1 MTSATTALRPAP
13 ETLDA
18 TEPPRGLGWLSI
30 ARLGLVQAAIG
41 AVVVLMT
48 STLNRVMVVEL
59 SLAAAVPGF
68 LVGLHFAVQILR
80 PRMGFGSDRDGR
92 RIRWIIGGMALTS
105 ASGLLAAVA
114 TAWMMSAPIPGL
126 MLALVA
132 FFLLGVGISAS
143 STPFLA
149 YMAERVEE
157 SRMAGAAAL
166 TWILMIVGIILTAAI
181 GGAFLDPFS
190 PTRLVQVAAG
200 ITGGAFLLTVV
211 AVIGRRGSEPIH
223 LREDSETRGAFREV
237 LRAMW
242 EDRQSRAFAM
252 FIFVSML
259 AYSAQDI
266 ILEPFAGAVFGMTP
280 GESTQIAA
288 QQHAGVLIGM
298 IVGAF
303 LAARFWTLTRWA
315 AAGCLGS
322 AVALLGIVMLPTGAP
337 VGLLKGAVF
346 ALGFANGIFAVAAI
360 GAMMGLT
367 VKGRAGGAG
376 LRMGFWGAAQAI
388 AYGTGGL
395 LGAVGS
401 DIFRQVLGSASA
413 GYSVVFTIEA
423 VLFVAAAVLVVTT
436 VRDESPTRSRDALL
450 QAGKA
455 MAAS

>member
-1 MTSATTALRPAP
+1 MSAYLSAVPATP
-13 ETLDA
+13 V
-18 TEPPRGLGWLSI
+18 RGLSWASI

-59 SLAAAVPGF
+59 GLVAAIPGT

-92 RIRWIIGGMALTS
+92 RIRWIVGGMALTS
-105 ASGLLAAVA
+105 GSGLLAAVA
-114 TAWMMSAPIPGL
+114 TAWMTTAPSAGL
-126 MLALVA
+126 ALALVA
-132 FFLLGVGISAS
+132 FFLLGVGISAA

-157 SRMAGAAAL
+157 NRMAGAAAL

-190 PTRLVQVAAG
+190 PARLVQVAAG
-200 ITGGAFLLTVV
+200 ITIAAFLMTLLAVV
-211 AVIGRRGSEPIH
+211 GRRGSRPIH
-223 LREDSETRGAFREV
+223 LREAEESRGAFREV
-237 LRAMW
+237 LTAMW
-242 EDRQSRAFAM
+242 SDPQSRAFAM

-288 QQHAGVLIGM
+288 QQHAGVLVGM
-298 IVGAF
+298 IAGAF
-303 LAARFWTLTRWA
+303 LAARLWTLTRWA
-315 AAGCLGS
+315 ATGCLAS
-322 AVALLGIVMLPTGAP
+322 AAALLGIVMIPAGAP
-337 VGLLKGAVF
+337 VSLLKGAVF

-367 VKGRAGGAG
+367 VKGKAGGAG

-388 AYGTGGL
+388 AYGLGGL

-401 DIFRQVLGSASA
+401 DIGRQVLGSASA
-413 GYSVVFTIEA
+413 GYSVVFTVEA

-436 VRDESPTRSRDALL
+436 VRDEGRARSRDALL
-450 QAGKA
+450 RAGKA

>member
-1 MTSATTALRPAP
+1 MSTATLSTTPTATTVA
-13 ETLDA
+13 
-18 TEPPRGLGWLSI
+18 PRGLGWMSI

-48 STLNRVMVVEL
+48 STLNRIMVVEL
-59 SLAAAVPGF
+59 GLAAAVPGF
-68 LVGLHFAVQILR
+68 LVGLHFAVQVLR

-92 RIRWIIGGMALTS
+92 RIRWIVGGMALTS
-105 ASGLLAAVA
+105 AAGLLAAAA
-114 TAWMMSAPIPGL
+114 TAWMVTSTAAGFAA
-126 MLALVA
+126 ALVA

-149 YMAERVEE
+149 FMAERVEE

-166 TWILMIVGIILTAAI
+166 TWILMIVGIIITASVA
-181 GGAFLDPFS
+181 GTLLDPYS

-200 ITGGAFLLTVV
+200 VTGGAFLLTLV
-211 AVIGRRGSEPIH
+211 AVVGRGNSEPIH
-223 LREDSETRGAFREV
+223 MREQEDAGGFREV
-237 LRAMW
+237 LAAMW
-242 EDRQSRAFAM
+242 ADPQSRAFAT
-252 FIFVSML
+252 FIFISML

-280 GESTQIAA
+280 GESTKIAA

-298 IVGAF
+298 IGGVF
-303 LAARFWTLTRWA
+303 AATRWSTLPRWA

-322 AVALLGIVMLPTGAP
+322 AAALVGIVLIPQDAS

-346 ALGFANGIFAVAAI
+346 MLGLANGVFAVAAI

-367 VKGRAGGAG
+367 VRGRAGGAG
-376 LRMGFWGAAQAI
+376 MRMGFWGAAQAI
-388 AYGTGGL
+388 AYGLGGL
-395 LGAVGS
+395 FGAIGS
-401 DIFRQVLGSASA
+401 DVGRSVLGSASA
-413 GYSVVFTIEA
+413 GYAVVFLAEA
-423 VLFVAAAVLVVTT
+423 ALFAAAAFFVVAT
-436 VRDESPTRSRDALL
+436 VRQEGGSRRKEALL

>member
-1 MTSATTALRPAP
+1 MDDISLLFL
-13 ETLDA
+13 TLG
-18 TEPPRGLGWLSI
+18 GLFV
-30 ARLGLVQAAIG
+30 AGLVADIAARRTRLPRVTLLLVIG
-41 AVVVLMT
+41 IAVGPAG
-48 STLNRVMVVEL
+48 L
-59 SLAAAVPGF
+59 SLIPEITNGWFETVSTAA
-68 LVGLHFAVQILR
+68 
-80 PRMGFGSDRDGR
+80 
-92 RIRWIIGGMALTS
+92 
-105 ASGLLAAVA
+105 
-114 TAWMMSAPIPGL
+114 
-126 MLALVA
+126 LALVA

-322 AVALLGIVMLPTGAP
+322 AVALLGVENIDYGIDRIVAVFPDGRARSWNQINRCGEVVFDGAP
-337 VGLLKGAVF
+337 APEGCPPVPE
-346 ALGFANGIFAVAAI
+346 
-360 GAMMGLT
+360 
-367 VKGRAGGAG
+367 R
-376 LRMGFWGAAQAI
+376 
-388 AYGTGGL
+388 
-395 LGAVGS
+395 
-401 DIFRQVLGSASA
+401 
-413 GYSVVFTIEA
+413 
-423 VLFVAAAVLVVTT
+423 
-436 VRDESPTRSRDALL
+436 L
-450 QAGKA
+450 Q
-455 MAAS
+455 